1 VQGWGAPVAAAAFW
15 AGLLVWDVRP
25 NVTSDWPWWLWLAA
39 GLTAM
44 AAAAVA
50 APGRRREDPLED
62 AGLVLSAPPAAVA
75 AVAAPLIDRR
85 RGPVVELSMLAAGV
99 LLCGVGWGG
108 LSQARIDGSLLG
120 RLAPSTVTITGT
132 LREDPEPGAFGWHA
146 LVDVGRV
153 SWSGG
158 TAAVRETAWVS
169 GNDDIL
175 VAVRGDQVEIEGTLQ
190 IPDDPG
196 FAQALA
202 HRGLAVS
209 VRGFEARRIGPAP
222 APFIRMTQVVRAFVG
237 HTIERIFPPREAG
250 LLLGLVLG
258 DASQLDPVTTRDFQT
273 TGLGHLLVVSGE
285 NVAMVLA
292 PVLAFAAALKL
303 GAVSRFALGIG
314 VVVLFVVLTGAEP
327 SVLRA
332 GAMACLALLGIVM
345 GKPRA
350 TGTILAAAVLVLLVL
365 DPWLVHGIGFQL
377 SVAATAGMVTLA
389 TPIAERLGRIVPTP
403 VAMAAGTTMAAQLG
417 VTPLLLFHFH
427 EVPGVTIVA
436 NLAAFPAVSPA
447 LLLGIAASVLGLV
460 WLPLGNAVAFVARI
474 PMRYLEI
481 VASTLAKAPVA
492 WITSDGGPWVLV
504 IGTAVFVGI
513 AMWLRSGWRPSRRLV
528 TVALAL
534 MPLVVWQVAV
544 SAGPPHTLTVRV
556 LDIGQGDSILISS
569 PAGANVLID
578 GGPDEELAAQ
588 QLVSYGV
595 KRLDAV
601 IATHPHADHIAGL
614 PQVLARF
621 AVGVFFEPGCPDDTE
636 LQAALHEEIDAE
648 GIPVRTPHAG
658 DVITIA
664 DLTFRVLSPD
674 RCWDGSHSD
683 PNNDSIVLLLD
694 DGRDSM
700 LFTGDAERE
709 AQQVLLDSGVL
720 GDVDVLK
727 MPHHGGDTSLPDLFP
742 AVMPEVVAISVGQPN
757 PYGHP
762 NPTALAEIAPT
773 GADVWRTDEHGTV
786 TITWTPEGD
795 PVVSGER

>member
-1 VQGWGAPVAAAAFW
+1 VAPTPAA
-15 AGLLVWDVRP
+15 L
-25 NVTSDWPWWLWLAA
+25 
-39 GLTAM
+39 
-44 AAAAVA
+44 AAVA
-50 APGRRREDPLED
+50 AP
-62 AGLVLSAPPAAVA
+62 AP
-75 AVAAPLIDRR
+75 DRR
-85 RGPVVELSMLAAGV
+85 RGPGPAFVLLACGV
-99 LLCGVGWGG
+99 SLCGVGWGG
-108 LSQARIDGSLLG
+108 LSQARVDGSLLG
-120 RLAPSTVTITGT
+120 RLAPRTVAIAGT
-132 LREDPEPGAFGWHA
+132 LREDPEPSAYGWHA

-158 TAAVRETAWVS
+158 AAAVRETAWVS
-169 GNDDIL
+169 GNDDTPD
-175 VAVRGDQVEIEGTLQ
+175 AVRGDQIEIKGTLQ
-190 IPDDPG
+190 VPDDPG

-209 VRGFEARRIGPAP
+209 VRAFETRRIGPAP
-222 APFIRMTQVVRAFVG
+222 APFIRMTQVVRSFVG
-237 HTIERIFPPREAG
+237 DTIERIFPPREAG

-258 DASQLDPVTTRDFQT
+258 DASRLDPVTTRDFQT

-292 PVLAFAAALKL
+292 PVLAFASALKL
-303 GAVSRFALGIG
+303 GAVSRFAMGIG

-332 GAMACLALLGIVM
+332 GAMACLALLGIVL

-389 TPIAERLGRIVPTP
+389 TPIAERLGRLLPTA
-403 VAMAAGTTMAAQLG
+403 VALASGTTTAAQLG

-447 LLLGIAASVLGLV
+447 LLLGIAASLLGLI
-460 WLPLGNAVAFVARI
+460 WLPLGHAVAFVARL

-481 VASTLAKAPVA
+481 VASTLAKAPIA
-492 WITSDGGPWVLV
+492 WVTSDGGPWVLLV
-504 IGTAVFVGI
+504 GTVLFAGVAV
-513 AMWLRSGWRPSRRLV
+513 WLRSGWRPSRRLV
-528 TVALAL
+528 TLALAL
-534 MPLVVWQVAV
+534 MPLVVWQAAV
-544 SAGPPHTLTVRV
+544 SAGPPHTLTVRL
-556 LDIGQGDSILISS
+556 LDIGQGDAILITS
-569 PAGANVLID
+569 PAGATVLID

-588 QLVSYGV
+588 QLVSFGV

-621 AVGVFFEPGCPDDTE
+621 PTGVFFEPGCPDDTE
-636 LQAALHEEIDAE
+636 LQAALHQEIEAE
-648 GIPVRTPHAG
+648 GIPVRAPRAG
-658 DVITIA
+658 DVITVA
-664 DLTFRVLSPD
+664 DLRFRVLSPD
-674 RCWDGSHSD
+674 RCWNGSDSD

-709 AQQVLLDSGVL
+709 AQQVLLDTGVL

-727 MPHHGGDTSLPDLFP
+727 MPHHAGDTSLAEFFP
-742 AVMPEVVAISVGQPN
+742 AVTPEVVAISVGQPN

-762 NPTALAEIAPT
+762 DPAALAEVAVT
-773 GADVWRTDEHGTV
+773 GADIWRTDEHGTL
-786 TITWTPEGD
+786 TITWDERGD
-795 PVVSGER
+795 PLVSGER